1 MDVYKFMAYWIYDAP
16 DHLKTQGMCNEVVS
30 TYPFLLEHVP
40 DHLKTQEMCDKA
52 FWKDTFSLQ
61 YISDWFV
68 TQQQIK
74 IWRDDDEHCDD
85 DEDELIEW
93 YNGYKKRKTQKASIK
108 DELMPIAWHPSR
120 WWNWCMPGDDKKEI
134 EKLWK

>member
-1 MDVYKFMAYWIYDAP
+1 MAYWIYDAP
-16 DHLKTQGMCNEVVS
+16 EHLKTQETCNEVVS

-74 IWRDDDEHCDD
+74 IWRDDDEHCDH

-93 YNGYKKRKTQKASIK
+93 YNDYKKRKTQKASIK
-108 DELMPIAWHPSR
+108 DELIPIAWHPSR

-134 EKLWK
+134 EKL